1 MAVIRKYRSNI
12 GASLQPIAAGSTA
25 RIRLDPASQANLAS
39 APFTQVAQG
48 IDAVGKYAEKIFELD
63 QAAEKKKREAI
74 ILSRSLDLETY
85 YKTSP
90 NPSAFDSAR
99 ETFYWDATQNK
110 HVKHLHPSDNKP
122 LQTFTN
128 QWKKVEADAL
138 KGVTGSRLKT
148 QVRSALMIQEMKLR
162 NSLGLDALNRTRKM
176 ATVDWTA
183 AVMNERGAAVA
194 KAIGDGNY
202 THLTDFLAGL
212 KADGTRLVGMG
223 TLTPAT
229 LNSLVKTERQNI
241 AKQVINAWRAQGNKS
256 YTEIA
261 NALQT
266 GHFATAS
273 TDPKNIAINKLTSA
287 MYRDILQKDPT
298 LKGRIESNLL
308 KNASDQVTAK
318 SDKLEIADAKR
329 QFATAESNWLTKLTS
344 PLGPDETRQS
354 RIASLRSDL
363 TALKTNV
370 GVGGLGKEFNA
381 LAASLDA
388 YEDGFAPQSDPD
400 TLSQGREMAVDK
412 TLTFDWLNSNKDQ
425 LDEAGYSEL
434 IKAMKPIR
442 NDAEKEARNTIKR
455 ASRYD
460 LATSLGGSRLPANE
474 RRKIE
479 QNYQTALTEL
489 DAYLAENPRASRA
502 DIRAQGLVIS
512 AKLNQGTAELITS
525 QRDLAL
531 SFRVKQLRQ
540 NFKGQFTDD
549 DLIDFESIAKFY
561 EKKGQANTAKQVRRQ
576 AATFKELIGNN

>member
-1 MAVIRKYRSNI
+1 MAVIKKYRSNI

-25 RIRLDPASQANLAS
+25 RIRLDPAAEANLAS
-39 APFTQVAQG
+39 APFTQMAQG

-90 NPSAFDSAR
+90 NPSAFDDNSKA
-99 ETFYWDATQNK
+99 FYYDENQQK
-110 HVKHLHPSDNKP
+110 YVKHLHPSDNKP

-148 QVRSALMIQEMKLR
+148 QIRSALMIQEMKLR

-212 KADGTRLVGMG
+212 QADGTRLVGMG

-256 YTEIA
+256 FTEIA

-266 GHFATAS
+266 GNFATAS
-273 TDPKNIAINKLTSA
+273 TDPQNIAINRLTAA
-287 MYRDILQKDPT
+287 MYGDILQKDPT

-344 PLGPDETRQS
+344 PLGADETRQS

-370 GVGGLGKEFNA
+370 GVGGLGKEFNE
-381 LAASLDA
+381 LAASLEA

-412 TLTFDWLNSNKDQ
+412 TLTFDWLNANKNA

-434 IKAMKPIR
+434 IKALKPIM

-460 LATSLGGSRLPANE
+460 LATSLGGAQLSKSD
-474 RRKIE
+474 RRQIE

-489 DAYLAENPRASRA
+489 DNYLAANPRATRA
-502 DIRAQGLVIS
+502 DIRAEGALIS
-512 AKLNQGTAELITS
+512 AKLNKGTADLIMI
-525 QRDLAL
+525 QRDFVLT
-531 SFRVKQLRQ
+531 FFVKQLRD
-540 NFKGQFTDD
+540 NHKGQFTDK
-549 DLIDFESIAKFY
+549 DLIDLESIAKFY
-561 EKKGQANTAKQVRRQ
+561 EKKGKAVQAKDVRRR
-576 AATFKELIGNN
+576 AASFQKLIGNN